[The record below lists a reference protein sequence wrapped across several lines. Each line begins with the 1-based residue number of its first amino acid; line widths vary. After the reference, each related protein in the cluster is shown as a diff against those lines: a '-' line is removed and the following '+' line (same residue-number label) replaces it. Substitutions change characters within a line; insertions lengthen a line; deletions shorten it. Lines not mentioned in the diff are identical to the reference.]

1 MNLDQFKE
9 ERKRENNRKKKEGG
23 MERTRQVN
31 WRKAGK
37 KEAQGV
43 LEDRKEKGRHG
54 EWRK

>member
-9 ERKRENNRKKKEGG
+9 ERKRENRRKKKEGG
-23 MERTRQVN
+23 KERTRQVN

-37 KEAQGV
+37 KQAQGV

-54 EWRK
+54 EGRK